1 MAGFTRLKFVPA
13 VLYTSISIIGWN
25 LLIFSLGKL
34 AGENRNAIAKFISEY
49 NHIASVVV
57 LILAAVF
64 IAWRLN
70 LKSKKAESQISD

>member
-1 MAGFTRLKFVPA
+1 
-13 VLYTSISIIGWN
+13 
-25 LLIFSLGKL
+25 LIFSLGKL